1 MTCTYIIYFHLKTFL
16 GIEIRENND
25 IDAFA
30 KVKTHASKFVFS
42 HLDQNITPFYNKYY
56 ESVSGYRC
64 LPERIS
70 ASY

>member
-16 GIEIRENND
+16 AMDIRKNND

-42 HLDQNITPFYNKYY
+42 YLDQNISPFYSKY
-56 ESVSGYRC
+56 C
-64 LPERIS
+64 
-70 ASY
+70 